1 MMVPGIT
8 DRGVYHPV
16 ELLEYLDA
24 CIAEGIPNWKVAEHL
39 GVPMDRVVY
48 ATGEGYPQFKRAAH
62 QFSLIEMAE
71 QLTQLQNANV
81 RSE

>member
-1 MMVPGIT
+1 MMIPGIT

-24 CIAEGIPNWKVAEHL
+24 CIAEGIPNWKVAEQL
-39 GVPMDRVVY
+39 GVPRDRIVY

-62 QFSLIEMAE
+62 QFDLIEKAE
-71 QLTQLQNANV
+71 EIAQRQHANV
-81 RSE
+81 RAG